1 MPVAIVEMLEEVD
14 VQNEQQAL
22 TVAPG
27 GVQIFVDVLLRRLT
41 VAQTGQGIAAALG
54 RTVPCFCFPSAS
66 GV

>member
-41 VAQTGQGIAAALG
+41 VAQTGQGIAAALDEQFL
-54 RTVPCFCFPSAS
+54 VSAS